1 MKIFLATLLGCA
13 ALVSKPAL
21 QSNLF
26 SVNKSEPSNSSD
38 LSSASI
44 ASDFTH
50 ALARVGLRFSTTVY
64 AKPTPTPPKPRKLT
78 VEEAMKL
85 IHASAQKHK
94 VPPTFVR
101 SIVAAESNYN
111 SEAVS
116 PVGAIGLMQLMPQTA
131 EEFGCDPKIPEQ
143 NVEAGTRYL
152 RVLIDRYKKK
162 RDPLKHVIAAYNA
175 GPGNVDRYKG
185 VPPFRETRTYVKRV
199 IENIREIEDIPRKVP
214 VTLATIMA
222 D

>member
-1 MKIFLATLLGCA
+1 MKIFLATLILGCA
-13 ALVSKPAL
+13 ALVFKPAL
-21 QSNLF
+21 QSKVS
-26 SVNKSEPSNSSD
+26 SVNKSD
-38 LSSASI
+38 LSHLIEAP
-44 ASDFTH
+44 DFTQ
-50 ALARVGLRFSTTVY
+50 AMAPVGFGFSTSVC
-64 AKPTPTPPKPRKLT
+64 AKRTSVASKPRKLS
-78 VEEAMKL
+78 VDEALKL
-85 IHASAQKHK
+85 IHASAQKHN

-101 SIVAAESNYN
+101 SIVEAESNYD
-111 SEAVS
+111 SEAIS
-116 PVGAIGLMQLMPQTA
+116 PVGAVGLMQLMPRTA

-152 RVLIDRYKKK
+152 RVLMDRYKKK

-199 IENIREIEDIPRKVP
+199 IQNIREIEDIPKKTP